1 MELNLNKNQMRA
13 INLTQINN
21 AIDEADRTVELSF
34 ASEIPVV
41 RDIKGT
47 LYNEILLCSPENV
60 DLSRLN
66 DGAPVLVEHDAM
78 RQVGIVENARVD
90 MDKVCRAT
98 VRFSALGT
106 ANTIFGMILEGIR
119 PKVSVGYNILDY
131 YLDGNDLIVS
141 KWQPYEVSSVSTP
154 ADNSVG
160 VGRSLNSNDEITLE
174 DQPQM
179 EPEQKEEL
187 VQEVKIIEEAPVEEV
202 QPEVIEESVVVE
214 SEESVEV
221 VEVEVIEEVQEVQP
235 ELVEERSIA
244 VTDIQESINKEVEAN
259 RIRELQS
266 ISSVLGVSTEEAIK
280 NGVSVEDFKRSL
292 LNKDNKSI
300 DKEIKQMD
308 KKSLIAEGLRSL
320 KGEANELAT
329 FEKGTR
335 GYNADLNAMVRSTA
349 DTTSTVTAAGLV
361 KEELADAYIRQL
373 LARTVLGE
381 LPVTVFGGLAGRGNF
396 SIPRAKGM
404 NPVARFYGEDEAVS
418 DGFETF
424 DKITLKPRMF
434 AAGIKITKAM
444 LLSNA
449 ATERYVT
456 DELLRQCSNGLESAV
471 FTQIANTVP
480 VQETAAVGTVTE
492 ADVQKAIEALG
503 VANVDINRC
512 VAIVHPSMLAKLRQ
526 YAILGNTSAVSAVAG
541 HRYDMW
547 LCDEVRVIESTFVA
561 ADTILIGDFSELIFT
576 NWNEGQ
582 ELDFDDTTYRA
593 AQTIAIRS
601 FQYLDV
607 AIAHEESFVQIKLK
621 A

>member
-1 MELNLNKNQMRA
+1 MELNKNQTRA

-21 AIDEADRTVELSF
+21 AIDETDRTVELSF

-106 ANTIFGMILEGIR
+106 ANTIFGMIVEGIR

-187 VQEVKIIEEAPVEEV
+187 VPEVEIIEEAPVEEV

-214 SEESVEV
+214 SEESEEV
-221 VEVEVIEEVQEVQP
+221 VEEVEVIEEVQEEVQP

-292 LNKDNKSI
+292 NTDNKSI
-300 DKEIKQMD
+300 DKEIKKME
-308 KKSLIAEGLRSL
+308 KKSLIQEGLRSL
-320 KGEANELAT
+320 KGEAHDLET
-329 FEKGTR
+329 FEKGAR
-335 GYNADLNAMVRSTA
+335 GYNADLNAMCRSTA

-361 KEELADAYIRQL
+361 KEELSDAYIRQL

-381 LPVTVFGGLAGRGNF
+381 LPVTVFGGLAGRGVF

-404 NPVARFYGEDEAVS
+404 NPAAKFYNEDEAVS
-418 DGFETF
+418 DGFDTF

-471 FTQIANTVP
+471 FAQIATTVP
-480 VQETAAVGTVTE
+480 VQDTEAVGTVTE

-561 ADTILIGDFSELIFT
+561 ADTILIGDFSELIFA

-582 ELDFDDTTYRA
+582 ELDFDDTSYRS

-601 FQYLDV
+601 FQYLDT
-607 AIAHEESFVQIKLK
+607 AIAHEEAFVQIKLK
-621 A
+621 P

>member
-1 MELNLNKNQMRA
+1 MELNKNQTRA

-21 AIDEADRTVELSF
+21 AIDETDRTVELSF

-60 DLSRLN
+60 DLSHLN

-106 ANTIFGMILEGIR
+106 ANTIFGMIVEGIR

-174 DQPQM
+174 DQHQM

-187 VQEVKIIEEAPVEEV
+187 VPEVEIIEEAPVEEV
-202 QPEVIEESVVVE
+202 QPEVIEEPVVVE

-221 VEVEVIEEVQEVQP
+221 VEEPEVIEEVQEEVQP

-292 LNKDNKSI
+292 NTDNKSI
-300 DKEIKQMD
+300 DKDIKKME
-308 KKSLIAEGLRSL
+308 KKSLINEGLRSL
-320 KGEANELAT
+320 KGEAHDLES
-329 FEKGTR
+329 FEKGAR

-361 KEELADAYIRQL
+361 KEELADSYIRQL
-373 LARTVLGE
+373 LAQTVLGQ

-404 NPVARFYGEDEAVS
+404 NPAAKFYNEDEAVS

-471 FTQIANTVP
+471 FAQIATTVP
-480 VQETAAVGTVTE
+480 VKQTAVAGQVSE
-492 ADVQKAIEALG
+492 ADVQAAIEAIS
-503 VANVDINRC
+503 AKNVDINRC

-526 YAILGNTSAVSAVAG
+526 TAVLNNTAAVAMVAG

-547 LCDEVRVIESTFVA
+547 LNDEVRVIESTFVA
-561 ADTILIGDFSELIFT
+561 ADTILIGDFSELIFA

-607 AIAHEESFVQIKLK
+607 AIAHEEAFVQLQLK
-621 A
+621 P

>member
-1 MELNLNKNQMRA
+1 MELNKNQTRA
-13 INLTQINN
+13 INLTQMNN

-106 ANTIFGMILEGIR
+106 ANTIFGMIVEGIR

-174 DQPQM
+174 DQHQM

-187 VQEVKIIEEAPVEEV
+187 VPEVEIIEEAPVEEV
-202 QPEVIEESVVVE
+202 QPEVIEEPVVVE

-221 VEVEVIEEVQEVQP
+221 VEEPEVIEEVQEEVQP

-292 LNKDNKSI
+292 NTDNKSI
-300 DKEIKQMD
+300 DKDIKKME
-308 KKSLIAEGLRSL
+308 KKSLINEGLRSL
-320 KGEANELAT
+320 KGEAHDLES
-329 FEKGTR
+329 FEKGAR

-361 KEELADAYIRQL
+361 KEELADSYIRQL
-373 LARTVLGE
+373 LAQTVLGQ

-404 NPVARFYGEDEAVS
+404 NPAAKFYNEDEAVS

-471 FTQIANTVP
+471 FAQIATTVP
-480 VQETAAVGTVTE
+480 VKQTAVAGQVSE
-492 ADVQKAIEALG
+492 ADVQAAIEAIS
-503 VANVDINRC
+503 AKNVDINRC

-526 YAILGNTSAVSAVAG
+526 TAVLNNTAAVAMVAG

-547 LCDEVRVIESTFVA
+547 LNDEVRVIESTFVA
-561 ADTILIGDFSELIFT
+561 ADTILIGDFSELIFA

-607 AIAHEESFVQIKLK
+607 AIAHEEAFVQLQLK
-621 A
+621 P

>member
-1 MELNLNKNQMRA
+1 MELNKNQTRA

-21 AIDEADRTVELSF
+21 AIDENDRTVELSF

-512 VAIVHPSMLAKLRQ
+512 VAIVHPAMLAKLRQ

-547 LCDEVRVIESTFVA
+547 LCDEVRVLESTFVSS
-561 ADTILIGDFSELIFT
+561 DTILVGDFSELIFA

-593 AQTIAIRS
+593 AQTIAVRS
-601 FQYLDV
+601 FQYLNV

>member
-1 MELNLNKNQMRA
+1 MELNKNQTRA

-34 ASEIPVV
+34 ASEVPVV

-106 ANTIFGMILEGIR
+106 ANTIFGMIVEGIR

-174 DQPQM
+174 DQHQM

-187 VQEVKIIEEAPVEEV
+187 VPEVEIIEEAPVEEV
-202 QPEVIEESVVVE
+202 QPEVIEEPVVVE

-221 VEVEVIEEVQEVQP
+221 VEEPEVIEEVQEEVQP

-292 LNKDNKSI
+292 NTDNKSI
-300 DKEIKQMD
+300 DKDIKKME
-308 KKSLIAEGLRSL
+308 KKSLINEGLRSL
-320 KGEANELAT
+320 KGEAHDLES
-329 FEKGTR
+329 FEKGAR

-361 KEELADAYIRQL
+361 KEELSDAYIRQL

-381 LPVTVFGGLAGRGNF
+381 LPVTVFGGLAGRGVF

-404 NPVARFYGEDEAVS
+404 NPAAKFYNEDEAVS
-418 DGFETF
+418 DGFDTF

-471 FTQIANTVP
+471 FAQIATTVP
-480 VQETAAVGTVTE
+480 VQDTEAVGTVTE

-561 ADTILIGDFSELIFT
+561 ADTILIGDFSELIFA

-607 AIAHEESFVQIKLK
+607 AIAHEEAFVQIKLK

>member
-1 MELNLNKNQMRA
+1 MELNKNQTRA

-21 AIDEADRTVELSF
+21 AIDETDRTVELSF

-106 ANTIFGMILEGIR
+106 ANTIFGMIVEGIR

-187 VQEVKIIEEAPVEEV
+187 VPEVEIIEEVPEEEV

-214 SEESVEV
+214 IEESEEV
-221 VEVEVIEEVQEVQP
+221 VEVEVIEEVQEEVQP

-259 RIRELQS
+259 RIRELRS
-266 ISSVLGVSTEEAIK
+266 ISSVLAVSTEEAIK

-292 LNKDNKSI
+292 NTDNKSI
-300 DKEIKQMD
+300 DKDIKKME
-308 KKSLIAEGLRSL
+308 KKSLINEGLRSL
-320 KGEANELAT
+320 KGEAHDLES
-329 FEKGTR
+329 FEKGAR

-361 KEELADAYIRQL
+361 KEELADSYIRQL
-373 LARTVLGE
+373 LAATVLGQ

-404 NPVARFYGEDEAVS
+404 TPAAKFYNEDEAVT

-424 DKITLKPRMF
+424 DKITLKPRMY

-456 DELLRQCSNGLESAV
+456 DELLRQCANGLESAV
-471 FTQIANTVP
+471 FAQIATTVP
-480 VQETAAVGTVTE
+480 VQQTGVSGQVSE
-492 ADVQKAIEALG
+492 ADVQKAIEAISSK
-503 VANVDINRC
+503 NVDINRC

-526 YAILGNTSAVSAVAG
+526 TAVLNNTAAVALVSG

-547 LCDEVRVIESTFVA
+547 LNDEIRVLESTFVGS
-561 ADTILIGDFSELIFT
+561 DTILIGDFSELIFA

-607 AIAHEESFVQIKLK
+607 AIAHEEAFVQLQLK
-621 A
+621 P

>member
-1 MELNLNKNQMRA
+1 MELNKNQTRA

-106 ANTIFGMILEGIR
+106 ANTIFGMIVEGIR

-174 DQPQM
+174 DQHQM

-187 VQEVKIIEEAPVEEV
+187 VPEVGIIEEAPVEEV
-202 QPEVIEESVVVE
+202 QPEVIEEPIVVE

-221 VEVEVIEEVQEVQP
+221 VEEPEVIEEVQEEVQP

-292 LNKDNKSI
+292 NTDNKSI
-300 DKEIKQMD
+300 DKDIKKME
-308 KKSLIAEGLRSL
+308 KKSLINEGLRSL
-320 KGEANELAT
+320 KGEAHDLES
-329 FEKGTR
+329 FEKGAR

-361 KEELADAYIRQL
+361 KEELADSYIRQL
-373 LARTVLGE
+373 LAQTVLGQ

-404 NPVARFYGEDEAVS
+404 NPAAKFYNEDEAVS

-471 FTQIANTVP
+471 FAQIATTVP
-480 VQETAAVGTVTE
+480 VKQTAVAGQVSE
-492 ADVQKAIEALG
+492 ADVQAAIEAIS
-503 VANVDINRC
+503 AKNVDINRC

-526 YAILGNTSAVSAVAG
+526 TAVLNNTAAVAMVAG

-547 LCDEVRVIESTFVA
+547 LNDEVRVIESTFVA
-561 ADTILIGDFSELIFT
+561 ADTILIGDFSELIFA

-607 AIAHEESFVQIKLK
+607 AIAHEEAFVQLQLK
-621 A
+621 P

>member
-1 MELNLNKNQMRA
+1 MELNKNQTRA

-21 AIDEADRTVELSF
+21 AIDETDRTVELSF

-106 ANTIFGMILEGIR
+106 ANTIFGMIVEGIR

-187 VQEVKIIEEAPVEEV
+187 VPEVEIIEEAPVEEV

-214 SEESVEV
+214 SEESEEV
-221 VEVEVIEEVQEVQP
+221 VEAESEVIEEVQEVQP

-292 LNKDNKSI
+292 NKDNKSI
-300 DKEIKQMD
+300 DKDIKKME
-308 KKSLIAEGLRSL
+308 KKSLINEGLRSL
-320 KGEANELAT
+320 KGEAHDLET
-329 FEKGTR
+329 FEKGVR

-361 KEELADAYIRQL
+361 KEELSDAYIRQL

-404 NPVARFYGEDEAVS
+404 SPAAKFYAEDEAVS

-561 ADTILIGDFSELIFT
+561 ADAILIGDFSELIFA

>member
-1 MELNLNKNQMRA
+1 MELNKNQTRA

-106 ANTIFGMILEGIR
+106 ANTIFGMIVEGIR

-174 DQPQM
+174 DQHQM

-187 VQEVKIIEEAPVEEV
+187 VPEVEIIEEAPVEEV
-202 QPEVIEESVVVE
+202 QPEVIEEPVVVE

-221 VEVEVIEEVQEVQP
+221 VEEPEVIEEVQEEVQP

-292 LNKDNKSI
+292 NTDNKSI
-300 DKEIKQMD
+300 DKDIKKME
-308 KKSLIAEGLRSL
+308 KKSLINEGLRSL
-320 KGEANELAT
+320 KGEAHDLES
-329 FEKGTR
+329 FEKGAR

-361 KEELADAYIRQL
+361 KEELADSYIRQL
-373 LARTVLGE
+373 LAQTVLGQ

-404 NPVARFYGEDEAVS
+404 NPAAKFYNEDEAVS

-471 FTQIANTVP
+471 FAQIATTVP
-480 VQETAAVGTVTE
+480 VKQTAVAGQVSE
-492 ADVQKAIEALG
+492 ADVQAAIEAIS
-503 VANVDINRC
+503 AKNVDINRC

-526 YAILGNTSAVSAVAG
+526 TAVLNNTAAVAMVAG

-547 LCDEVRVIESTFVA
+547 LNDEVRVIESTFVA
-561 ADTILIGDFSELIFT
+561 ADTILIGDFSELIFA

-607 AIAHEESFVQIKLK
+607 AIAHEEAFVQLQLK
-621 A
+621 P

>member
-1 MELNLNKNQMRA
+1 MELNKNQTRA

-106 ANTIFGMILEGIR
+106 ANTIFGMIVEGIR

-174 DQPQM
+174 DQHQM

-187 VQEVKIIEEAPVEEV
+187 VPEVEIIEEAPVEEV
-202 QPEVIEESVVVE
+202 QPEVIEEPIVVE

-221 VEVEVIEEVQEVQP
+221 VEEPEVIEEVQEEVQP

-292 LNKDNKSI
+292 NTDNKSI
-300 DKEIKQMD
+300 DKDIKKME
-308 KKSLIAEGLRSL
+308 KKSLINEGLRSL
-320 KGEANELAT
+320 KGEAHDLES
-329 FEKGTR
+329 FEKGAR

-361 KEELADAYIRQL
+361 KEELADSYIRQL
-373 LARTVLGE
+373 LAQTVLGQ

-404 NPVARFYGEDEAVS
+404 NPAAKFYNEDEAVS

-471 FTQIANTVP
+471 FAQIATTVP
-480 VQETAAVGTVTE
+480 VKQTAVAGQVSE
-492 ADVQKAIEALG
+492 ADVQAAIEAIS
-503 VANVDINRC
+503 AKNVDINRC

-526 YAILGNTSAVSAVAG
+526 TAVLNNTAAVAMVAG

-547 LCDEVRVIESTFVA
+547 LNDEVRVIESTFVA
-561 ADTILIGDFSELIFT
+561 ADTILIGDFSELIFA

-607 AIAHEESFVQIKLK
+607 AIAHEEAFVQLQLK
-621 A
+621 P

>member
-1 MELNLNKNQMRA
+1 MELNKNQTRA

-21 AIDEADRTVELSF
+21 AIDENDRTVELSF

-106 ANTIFGMILEGIR
+106 ANTIFGMIVEGIR

>member
-1 MELNLNKNQMRA
+1 MELNKNQTRA

-21 AIDEADRTVELSF
+21 AIDETDRTVELSF

-41 RDIKGT
+41 RDIRGT

-106 ANTIFGMILEGIR
+106 ANTIFGMIVEGIR

-187 VQEVKIIEEAPVEEV
+187 VQEV
-202 QPEVIEESVVVE
+202 EVIEEVQAEVIEEEVPVP
-214 SEESVEV
+214 EESVEV
-221 VEVEVIEEVQEVQP
+221 VEEPEVIEEVQEVQP

-244 VTDIQESINKEVEAN
+244 VTDIQESINKEVEEN

-292 LNKDNKSI
+292 NTDNKSI
-300 DKEIKQMD
+300 DKEIKKME
-308 KKSLIAEGLRSL
+308 KKSLIQEGLRSL
-320 KGEANELAT
+320 KGEAHDLET
-329 FEKGTR
+329 FEKGAR
-335 GYNADLNAMVRSTA
+335 GYNADLNAMCRSTA

-361 KEELADAYIRQL
+361 KEELSDAYIRQL
-373 LARTVLGE
+373 LAETVLGK
-381 LPVTVFGGLAGRGNF
+381 LNVTVFGGLAGRGNF

-404 NPVARFYGEDEAVS
+404 TPAAKFYAEDEAVS

-471 FTQIANTVP
+471 FAQIATTVP
-480 VQETAAVGTVTE
+480 VKQTAVSGQVSE
-492 ADVQKAIEALG
+492 ADVQAAIEAIS
-503 VANVDINRC
+503 AKNVDINRC
-512 VAIVHPSMLAKLRQ
+512 VAIVHPAMLAKLRQ
-526 YAILGNTSAVSAVAG
+526 TAVLNNTSAVSMVAG

-547 LCDEVRVIESTFVA
+547 LNDEVRVLESTFVA
-561 ADTILIGDFSELIFT
+561 ADTILIGDFSELIFA

-607 AIAHEESFVQIKLK
+607 AIAHEEAFVQLQLK
-621 A
+621 P

>member
-1 MELNLNKNQMRA
+1 MELNKNQTRA

-34 ASEIPVV
+34 ASEVPVV

-106 ANTIFGMILEGIR
+106 ANTIFGMIVEGIR

-187 VQEVKIIEEAPVEEV
+187 VQEV
-202 QPEVIEESVVVE
+202 EVIEEVQAEVIEEEVPVP
-214 SEESVEV
+214 EESVEV
-221 VEVEVIEEVQEVQP
+221 VEEPEVIEEVQEVQP

-244 VTDIQESINKEVEAN
+244 VTDIQESINKEVEEN

-292 LNKDNKSI
+292 NTDNKSI
-300 DKEIKQMD
+300 DKEIKKME
-308 KKSLIAEGLRSL
+308 KKSLIQEGLRSL
-320 KGEANELAT
+320 KGEAHDLET
-329 FEKGTR
+329 FEKGAR
-335 GYNADLNAMVRSTA
+335 GYNADLNAMCRSTA

-361 KEELADAYIRQL
+361 KEELSDAYIRQL
-373 LARTVLGE
+373 LAETVLGK
-381 LPVTVFGGLAGRGNF
+381 LNVTVFGGLAGRGNF

-404 NPVARFYGEDEAVS
+404 TPAAKFYAEDEAVS

-471 FTQIANTVP
+471 FAQIATTVP
-480 VQETAAVGTVTE
+480 VKQTAVSGQVSE
-492 ADVQKAIEALG
+492 ADVQAAIEAIS
-503 VANVDINRC
+503 AKNVDINRC

-526 YAILGNTSAVSAVAG
+526 TAVLNNTAAVSMVAG

-547 LCDEVRVIESTFVA
+547 LNDEVRVLESTFVA
-561 ADTILIGDFSELIFT
+561 ADTILIGDFSELIFA

-607 AIAHEESFVQIKLK
+607 AIAHEEAFVQLQLK
-621 A
+621 P

>member
-187 VQEVKIIEEAPVEEV
+187 VQEVEIIEEAPVEEV

-292 LNKDNKSI
+292 NKDNKSI
-300 DKEIKQMD
+300 DKDIKKME
-308 KKSLIAEGLRSL
+308 KKSLINEGLRSL
-320 KGEANELAT
+320 KGEAHDLET
-329 FEKGTR
+329 FEKGVR

-361 KEELADAYIRQL
+361 KEELSDAYIRQL

-404 NPVARFYGEDEAVS
+404 NPAAKFYAEDEAVS

-561 ADTILIGDFSELIFT
+561 ADAILIGDFSELIFA

>member
-1 MELNLNKNQMRA
+1 MELNKNQTRA

-21 AIDEADRTVELSF
+21 AIDETDRTVELSF

-187 VQEVKIIEEAPVEEV
+187 VPEV
-202 QPEVIEESVVVE
+202 EVIEEVQEEVQAEVIE
-214 SEESVEV
+214 EEVPVPEESVEV
-221 VEVEVIEEVQEVQP
+221 VEVESEAIEEVQP

-244 VTDIQESINKEVEAN
+244 VTDVQESINKEVEDK
-259 RIRELQS
+259 RVRELQS

-292 LNKDNKSI
+292 NTDNKSI
-300 DKEIKQMD
+300 DKDIKKME
-308 KKSLIAEGLRSL
+308 KKSLINEGLRSL
-320 KGEANELAT
+320 KGEAHDLET
-329 FEKGTR
+329 FEKGAR
-335 GYNADLNAMVRSTA
+335 GYNADLNSMVRSTA
-349 DTTSTVTAAGLV
+349 DTTSTVTAAALV
-361 KEELADAYIRQL
+361 KEELADSYIRQL
-373 LARTVLGE
+373 LAQTVLGQ
-381 LPVTVFGGLAGRGNF
+381 LDVTVFGGLAGRGNF
-396 SIPRAKGM
+396 SIPRSKGM
-404 NPVARFYGEDEAVS
+404 TPTAKFYAEDEAVD
-418 DGFETF
+418 DGRNDF

-471 FTQIANTVP
+471 FAQIATTVP
-480 VQETAAVGTVTE
+480 VKQTAVSGQVSE
-492 ADVQKAIEALG
+492 ADVQAAIEAIS
-503 VANVDINRC
+503 AKNVDINRC

-526 YAILGNTSAVSAVAG
+526 TAVLNNTAAVAMVAG

-547 LCDEVRVIESTFVA
+547 LNDEVRVLESTFVG
-561 ADTILIGDFSELIFT
+561 ADTILIGDFSELIFA

-582 ELDFDDTTYRA
+582 ELDFDDTSYRS
-593 AQTIAIRS
+593 AQTICIRS

-607 AIAHEESFVQIKLK
+607 AIAHEEAFVQLQLK
-621 A
+621 P

>member
-1 MELNLNKNQMRA
+1 MELNKNQTRA

-21 AIDEADRTVELSF
+21 AIDETDRTVELSF

-106 ANTIFGMILEGIR
+106 ANTIFGMIVEGIR

-187 VQEVKIIEEAPVEEV
+187 VPEVEIIEEAPVEEV
-202 QPEVIEESVVVE
+202 QPEVVEESVVVE

-221 VEVEVIEEVQEVQP
+221 VEAESEAIEEVQEVQP

-244 VTDIQESINKEVEAN
+244 VTDVQESINKEVEAN

-266 ISSVLGVSTEEAIK
+266 ISSVLGISTEEAIK

-292 LNKDNKSI
+292 NTDNKSI
-300 DKEIKQMD
+300 DKDIKKME
-308 KKSLIAEGLRSL
+308 KKSLINEGLRSL
-320 KGEANELAT
+320 KGEAHDLET
-329 FEKGTR
+329 FEKGAR
-335 GYNADLNAMVRSTA
+335 GYNADLNAMVRS
-349 DTTSTVTAAGLV
+349 TTSTVTAAGLV
-361 KEELADAYIRQL
+361 KEELSDAYIRQL
-373 LARTVLGE
+373 LAQTVLGQ
-381 LPVTVFGGLAGRGNF
+381 LPVTVFGSLAGRGNF

-404 NPVARFYGEDEAVS
+404 NPAAKFYAEDEAVS

-471 FTQIANTVP
+471 FAQIATTVP
-480 VQETAAVGTVTE
+480 VQETEAVGTVTE

-561 ADTILIGDFSELIFT
+561 ADTILIGDFSELIFA

-607 AIAHEESFVQIKLK
+607 AIAHEEAFVQLQLK
-621 A
+621 P

>member
-1 MELNLNKNQMRA
+1 MELNKNQTRA
-13 INLTQINN
+13 INLTQNNN
-21 AIDEADRTVELSF
+21 AIDETDRTVELSF

-106 ANTIFGMILEGIR
+106 ANTIFGMIVEGIR

-187 VQEVKIIEEAPVEEV
+187 VQEV
-202 QPEVIEESVVVE
+202 EVIEEVQEEVQAEVIE
-214 SEESVEV
+214 EEVPVPEESVEV
-221 VEVEVIEEVQEVQP
+221 VEEPEVIEEVQEVQP

-244 VTDIQESINKEVEAN
+244 VTDIQESINKEVEEN

-292 LNKDNKSI
+292 NTDNKSI
-300 DKEIKQMD
+300 DKEIKKME
-308 KKSLIAEGLRSL
+308 KKSLIQEGLRSL
-320 KGEANELAT
+320 KGEAHDLET
-329 FEKGTR
+329 FEKGAR
-335 GYNADLNAMVRSTA
+335 GYNADLNAMCRSTA

-361 KEELADAYIRQL
+361 KEELSDAYIRQL
-373 LARTVLGE
+373 LAETVLGK
-381 LPVTVFGGLAGRGNF
+381 LNVTVFGGLAGRGNF

-404 NPVARFYGEDEAVS
+404 TPAAKFYAEDEAVS

-471 FTQIANTVP
+471 FAQIATTVP
-480 VQETAAVGTVTE
+480 VKQTAVSGQVSE
-492 ADVQKAIEALG
+492 ADVQAAIEAIS
-503 VANVDINRC
+503 AKNVDINRC
-512 VAIVHPSMLAKLRQ
+512 VAIVHPAMLAKLRQ
-526 YAILGNTSAVSAVAG
+526 TAVLNNTSAVSMVAG

-547 LCDEVRVIESTFVA
+547 LNDEVRVLESTFVA
-561 ADTILIGDFSELIFT
+561 ADTILIGDFSELIFA

-607 AIAHEESFVQIKLK
+607 AIAHEEAFVQLQLK
-621 A
+621 P

>member
-1 MELNLNKNQMRA
+1 MELNLNKNQTRA

-119 PKVSVGYNILDY
+119 PKVSVGYNIVDY

-154 ADNSVG
+154 ADNTVG
-160 VGRSLNSNDEITLE
+160 VGRSLNSNEEITLE
-174 DQPQM
+174 DLPQM
-179 EPEQKEEL
+179 EQEQKEEL
-187 VQEVKIIEEAPVEEV
+187 VQEI
-202 QPEVIEESVVVE
+202 EVIEEVQEEEVQAEVIE
-214 SEESVEV
+214 EEVPVPEESVEV
-221 VEVEVIEEVQEVQP
+221 VEEAEVIEEVQP

-280 NGVSVEDFKRSL
+280 NGVSVDDFKRS

-300 DKEIKQMD
+300 DKDIKKME
-308 KKSLIAEGLRSL
+308 KKSLINEGLRSL
-320 KGEANELAT
+320 KGEAHDLET
-329 FEKGTR
+329 FEKGAR

-361 KEELADAYIRQL
+361 KEELSDAYIRQL
-373 LARTVLGE
+373 LAATVLGQ

-404 NPVARFYGEDEAVS
+404 NPAAKFYNEDEAVT

-456 DELLRQCSNGLESAV
+456 DELLRQCSNGLEAAV
-471 FTQIANTVP
+471 FAQIATTVP
-480 VQETAAVGTVTE
+480 VQQTAVSGQVSE
-492 ADVQKAIEALG
+492 ADVQKAIEVISAK
-503 VANVDINRC
+503 NVDINRC

-526 YAILGNTSAVSAVAG
+526 TAVLNNTAAVAMVAG

-547 LCDEVRVIESTFVA
+547 LNDELRVIESTFVA
-561 ADTILIGDFSELIFT
+561 ADTILIGDFSELIFA

-607 AIAHEESFVQIKLK
+607 AIAHEEAFVQLQLK
-621 A
+621 P

>member
-1 MELNLNKNQMRA
+1 
-13 INLTQINN
+13 
-21 AIDEADRTVELSF
+21 LSF

-106 ANTIFGMILEGIR
+106 ANTIFGMIVEGIR

-174 DQPQM
+174 DQHQM

-187 VQEVKIIEEAPVEEV
+187 VPEVEIIEEAPVEEV
-202 QPEVIEESVVVE
+202 QPEVIEEPVVVE

-221 VEVEVIEEVQEVQP
+221 VEEPEVIEEVQEEVQP

-292 LNKDNKSI
+292 NTDNKSI
-300 DKEIKQMD
+300 DKDIKKME
-308 KKSLIAEGLRSL
+308 KKSLINEGLRSL
-320 KGEANELAT
+320 KGEAHDLES
-329 FEKGTR
+329 FEKGAR

-361 KEELADAYIRQL
+361 KEELADSYIRQL
-373 LARTVLGE
+373 LAQTVLGQ

-404 NPVARFYGEDEAVS
+404 TPAAKFYNEDEAVS

-471 FTQIANTVP
+471 FAQIATTVP
-480 VQETAAVGTVTE
+480 VKQTAVAGQVSE
-492 ADVQKAIEALG
+492 ADVQAAIEAIS
-503 VANVDINRC
+503 AKNVDINRC

-526 YAILGNTSAVSAVAG
+526 TAVLNNTAAVAMVAG

-547 LCDEVRVIESTFVA
+547 LNDEVRVIESTFVA
-561 ADTILIGDFSELIFT
+561 ADTILIGDFSELIFA

-607 AIAHEESFVQIKLK
+607 AIAHEEAFVQLQLK
-621 A
+621 P

>member
-1 MELNLNKNQMRA
+1 MELNKNQTRA

-21 AIDEADRTVELSF
+21 AIDENDRTVELSF

>member
-1 MELNLNKNQMRA
+1 MELNKNQTRA

-21 AIDEADRTVELSF
+21 AIDETDRTVELSF

-187 VQEVKIIEEAPVEEV
+187 VPEVEIIEEAPVEEV

-214 SEESVEV
+214 SEESEEV
-221 VEVEVIEEVQEVQP
+221 VEEVEVIEEVQEEVQP

-266 ISSVLGVSTEEAIK
+266 ISSVLGISTEEAIK

-292 LNKDNKSI
+292 NTDNKSI
-300 DKEIKQMD
+300 DKDIKKME
-308 KKSLIAEGLRSL
+308 KKSLINEGLRSL
-320 KGEANELAT
+320 KGEAHDLET
-329 FEKGTR
+329 FEKGAR

-361 KEELADAYIRQL
+361 KEELSDAYIRQL
-373 LARTVLGE
+373 LAQTVLGQ
-381 LPVTVFGGLAGRGNF
+381 LPVTVFGSLAGRGNF

-404 NPVARFYGEDEAVS
+404 NPAAKFYAEDEAVS

-471 FTQIANTVP
+471 FAQIATTVP
-480 VQETAAVGTVTE
+480 VQETEAVGTVTE

-561 ADTILIGDFSELIFT
+561 ADTILIGDFSELIFA

-607 AIAHEESFVQIKLK
+607 AIAHEEAFVQLQLK
-621 A
+621 P

>member
-335 GYNADLNAMVRSTA
+335 GYNADLNDMVRSTA

>member
-1 MELNLNKNQMRA
+1 MELNKNQTRA

-21 AIDEADRTVELSF
+21 AIDETDRTVELSF

-119 PKVSVGYNILDY
+119 PKVSVGYNIVDY

-187 VQEVKIIEEAPVEEV
+187 VPEVEIIEEAPVEEV

-214 SEESVEV
+214 SEESEEV
-221 VEVEVIEEVQEVQP
+221 VEFEVVEEVQEVQP
-235 ELVEERSIA
+235 ELAEERSIA

-292 LNKDNKSI
+292 NKDNKSI
-300 DKEIKQMD
+300 DKDIKKME
-308 KKSLIAEGLRSL
+308 KKSLINEGLRSL
-320 KGEANELAT
+320 KGEAHDLET
-329 FEKGTR
+329 FEKGVR

-361 KEELADAYIRQL
+361 KEELSDAYIRQL

-404 NPVARFYGEDEAVS
+404 SPAAKFYAEDEAVS

-471 FTQIANTVP
+471 FAQIANTVP
-480 VQETAAVGTVTE
+480 VQETAAAGTVTE

-561 ADTILIGDFSELIFT
+561 ADTILIGDFSELIFA

-607 AIAHEESFVQIKLK
+607 AIAHEEAFVQIKLK

>member
-1 MELNLNKNQMRA
+1 MELNKNQTRA

-21 AIDEADRTVELSF
+21 AIDETDRTVELSF

-106 ANTIFGMILEGIR
+106 ANTIFGMIVEGIR

-187 VQEVKIIEEAPVEEV
+187 VPEVEIIEEAPQEEV
-202 QPEVIEESVVVE
+202 QPEVVEESVVVE

-292 LNKDNKSI
+292 NTDNKTI
-300 DKEIKQMD
+300 DKDIKKME
-308 KKSLIAEGLRSL
+308 KKSLINEGLRSL
-320 KGEANELAT
+320 KGEAHDLET
-329 FEKGTR
+329 FEKGAR
-335 GYNADLNAMVRSTA
+335 GYNADLNAMVRSTS

-361 KEELADAYIRQL
+361 KEELSDAYIRQL

-381 LPVTVFGGLAGRGNF
+381 LPVTVFGGLAGRGVF

-404 NPVARFYGEDEAVS
+404 NPAAKFYNEDEAVS
-418 DGFETF
+418 DGFDTF

-471 FTQIANTVP
+471 FAQIATTVP
-480 VQETAAVGTVTE
+480 VQETEAVGTVTE

-561 ADTILIGDFSELIFT
+561 ADTILIGDFSELIFA

-601 FQYLDV
+601 FQYLDI
-607 AIAHEESFVQIKLK
+607 AIAHEEAFVQLQLK
-621 A
+621 P